1 MMRTTRFAVA
11 LITAALSVA
20 SVSAVAADKNENKI
34 TTKALA
40 DPVKKIQAA
49 LTNKQFDVA
58 LTEIKKAQAVEK
70 KTPFEEFTINEFLAY
85 VDMQQKKW
93 GEAAQIYEHSL
104 DSPFLAPDQ
113 QEKRPAITA
122 QLYFEAKD
130 YKKVVELGKRYLDKH
145 PGDEDMLQRV
155 AMAYFELNDLK
166 NAGDTMKTLVAQ
178 QEKAGRTPKENS
190 LQVIYHCA
198 YKLNDDPAIADSLRK
213 LVRYY
218 PNSEYWDAL
227 LDIYKYQ
234 ERNDHITLGFYRL
247 MEDVGVLKRAD
258 DYMEM
263 AQLAMDA
270 GVPGEAQHIVETGMQ
285 KGVLK
290 SDDKTTQGRYDRLLN
305 SAKSQ
310 ATADKAGLPQLAK
323 EAQASPKGQSLVG
336 LGQAY
341 LSYGQTDEAI
351 QAIKAGIDKGNVT
364 DADEAQ
370 ISLGLAY
377 LKKGQKDQARQAF
390 KTIKDGSKWNNL
402 ADLWVLRTYS

>member
-1 MMRTTRFAVA
+1 MIRTTRFA
-11 LITAALSVA
+11 AALMMAAISVA
-20 SVSAVAADKNENKI
+20 SVSAVAADKENKI

-40 DPVKKIQAA
+40 DPVKKIQQA

-58 LTEIKKAQAVEK
+58 LAEIKKAQAVEK
-70 KTPFEEFTINEFLAY
+70 KTPFEEFTLNEFLAY

-93 GEAAQIYEHSL
+93 AEAAQIYERSL
-104 DSPFLAPDQ
+104 DSPFLAADQ
-113 QEKRPAITA
+113 QEKRPEIAV

-130 YKKVVELGKRYLDKH
+130 YKKVVELGKKYLDKH

-155 AMAYFELNDLK
+155 GMAYFELNDFK
-166 NAGDTMKTLVAQ
+166 NAEETMKTLVAQ
-178 QEKAGRTPKENS
+178 QEKSGRTPKENS
-190 LQVIYHCA
+190 LQVMYQGA
-198 YKLNDDPAIADSLRK
+198 YKQNDDAAIAEALRK

-218 PNSEYWDAL
+218 PSNQYWDAL

-234 ERNDHITLGFYRL
+234 ERNDRITLGYYRL
-247 MEDVGVLKRAD
+247 MEDVGVLKRPD

-270 GVPGEAQHIVETGMQ
+270 GVPGEAQRVVEGGMQ

-310 ATADKAGLPQLAK
+310 ASTDKAGLPQLAK
-323 EAQASPKGQSLVG
+323 EAQAAPKGQSLVG

-341 LSYGQTDEAI
+341 LSYGQIDEAI
-351 QAIKAGIDKGNVT
+351 QALKAGIDKGTVT
-364 DADEAQ
+364 DVDEAQ
-370 ISLGLAY
+370 ISLGIAY

-390 KTIKDGSKWNNL
+390 KSVKDASKWNTL
-402 ADLWVLRTYS
+402 ADLWVLRTYA

>member
-1 MMRTTRFAVA
+1 
-11 LITAALSVA
+11 
-20 SVSAVAADKNENKI
+20 
-34 TTKALA
+34 
-40 DPVKKIQAA
+40 
-49 LTNKQFDVA
+49 
-58 LTEIKKAQAVEK
+58 
-70 KTPFEEFTINEFLAY
+70 
-85 VDMQQKKW
+85 
-93 GEAAQIYEHSL
+93 
-104 DSPFLAPDQ
+104 
-113 QEKRPAITA
+113 
-122 QLYFEAKD
+122 
-130 YKKVVELGKRYLDKH
+130 
-145 PGDEDMLQRV
+145 
-155 AMAYFELNDLK
+155 
-166 NAGDTMKTLVAQ
+166 
-178 QEKAGRTPKENS
+178 
-190 LQVIYHCA
+190 
-198 YKLNDDPAIADSLRK
+198 

-218 PNSEYWDAL
+218 PNTEYWDAL

-234 ERNDHITLGFYRL
+234 ERSDHITLGYYRL

-270 GVPGEAQHIVETGMQ
+270 GVPGEAQHVVETGIQ

-310 ATADKAGLPQLAK
+310 AATDKAGLPQLAK
-323 EAQASPKGQSLVG
+323 EAQSSPKGQSLVG

-370 ISLGLAY
+370 VSLGLAY

-390 KTIKDGSKWNNL
+390 KAVKDGSKWNTL